1 MVLVAV
7 ICPNG
12 GIGGVQVDIAINHM
26 YIYIYTHQ
34 TSIEMRTTKH
44 I

>member
-26 YIYIYTHQ
+26 YIYIYIHTPN
-34 TSIEMRTTKH
+34 KH
-44 I
+44 RNENH